1 MRIICN
7 EQRKLE
13 IDNEYGKSTD
23 SKMERKNDEQT
34 KTCLTIYLFR
44 YIAIAH
50 YLISSSISQ
59 TNKYQLKTIGHIDL
73 ISLPL
78 SFQVFQFYNLNFVW
92 LGL

>member
-7 EQRKLE
+7 EQRQLE

-34 KTCLTIYLFR
+34 ETCLTIYLFR

-50 YLISSSISQ
+50 YLISSSIY
-59 TNKYQLKTIGHIDL
+59 NIYKHIKR
-73 ISLPL
+73 LPGPYK
-78 SFQVFQFYNLNFVW
+78 SMQIHFQ
-92 LGL
+92 